1 MLRYTI
7 KNILLI
13 IPVLLCILFIIF
25 TINQLTPGD
34 PVLNFVPVDYTQEQY
49 DAYAAKLGVD
59 KPFMSQ
65 FFDYVVGILTEFDFG
80 TSYQSKRPV
89 ITEIAERFPV
99 SLRLGLLSCL
109 LTVVV
114 GIPLG
119 VISATKQYS
128 LADYSITF
136 LSVFFAAVPG
146 FWLSMMMILLFSLK
160 LGWLPASG
168 LSSWQSYIM
177 PVFTGAIGGIA
188 TTVRQTRSSMLEVIR
203 QDYIQTARAKGL
215 SEGTVIRKHALK
227 NAMIPVVT
235 IIGMQLGVVVGG
247 SAIVEVIH
255 SIPGM
260 GTLLLTSIN
269 RKDYPMIQTIVLFLS
284 AIVCVLN
291 VVVDIAYGFLDPRIK
306 AQYQRKK
313 PKGKRAK

>member
-1 MLRYTI
+1 MFKYTV

-49 DAYAAKLGVD
+49 DTYAAKLGVD
-59 KPFMSQ
+59 KPFMTQ
-65 FFDYVVGILTEFDFG
+65 FFNYVKGIVTRFDFG

-89 ITEIAERFPV
+89 TAEIGERFPV
-99 SLRLGLLSCL
+99 SLKLGLLSCL

-128 LADYSITF
+128 VFDYSITF

-168 LSSWQSYIM
+168 LESWKCYIM

-188 TTVRQTRSSMLEVIR
+188 DSYMAKSKARSL
-203 QDYIQTARAKGL
+203 DAKLAKATKWLGA
-215 SEGTVIRKHALK
+215 VF
-227 NAMIPVVT
+227 VV
-235 IIGMQLGVVVGG
+235 L
-247 SAIVEVIH
+247 
-255 SIPGM
+255 
-260 GTLLLTSIN
+260 TL
-269 RKDYPMIQTIVLFLS
+269 
-284 AIVCVLN
+284 VLN
-291 VVVDIAYGFLDPRIK
+291 CMIA
-306 AQYQRKK
+306 A
-313 PKGKRAK
+313 GK